1 MRPSTILA
9 AACAA
14 VFAAFPASAQTP
26 RQAVLSEL
34 EAASAAPASGGYVP
48 DARAA
53 GRANLLGELPRDG
66 TVRLEL
72 TLRAGRRYRI
82 VAACDDECEDLDL
95 RALAADG
102 EAVLGEDVEA
112 DARPV
117 LSFVADASGP
127 HLLSVTMAGCKTGF
141 CAFGVRILSR

>member
-9 AACAA
+9 AA
-14 VFAAFPASAQTP
+14 FAAAAALPASAQTP
-26 RQAVLSEL
+26 RQTVIAEL
-34 EAASAAPASGGYVP
+34 ESASGGVASNGYLP

-53 GRANLLGELPRDG
+53 GRASLMGELPSEG
-66 TVRLEL
+66 TVRLEVH
-72 TLRAGRRYRI
+72 LRAGRRYRV
-82 VAACDDECEDLDL
+82 VAACDQECDDLDL
-95 RALAADG
+95 RARGAAG
-102 EAVLGEDVEA
+102 ELVLDQDVEA

-127 HLLSVTMAGCKTGF
+127 HLISVTMAGCKSRF